1 MVDVSKF
8 LQRAEEAATK
18 RNYEYAIQMYL
29 EALQVDAEHIE
40 ARRNLRAVLLKADD
54 SGNKVKGPQTKTLI
68 LSADP
73 RVKLVEYEKAVV
85 KDPRSP
91 KYNMRVADALVQ
103 IGAHESAGHVYQ
115 YVIAN
120 CDKGKDNVEA
130 MKKGAQAFIAAGKPD
145 LAQRLLSL
153 AMRMAPNDKDIADL
167 QRNLAATSTLK
178 NIQSAGSSREML
190 KDAGQAMELELLN
203 KKVLSLP
210 ELKQAM
216 QIVNDKLSATPLDK
230 GMIKK
235 KAELFGKARQ
245 YDKAHEWLMSRYE
258 DLDRA
263 PDIIELAVRYKNQDF
278 DYKVKVCQKKAQDEP
293 EKASEWLARAA
304 QLEKDKSEF
313 QLVEYE
319 RQVTEAP
326 ADMDKRWLLGRA
338 LFEAGK
344 NDEAVA
350 HLQKASRS
358 PKWGKIVTVYLG
370 RCFIAMGR
378 LELAVMQLQQALE
391 SIPEVEEE
399 LYAEVRYWLADAH
412 EKAGKLEE
420 AKQLFQAL
428 FMENALFRDV
438 GARLDKIQGRS

>member
-8 LQRAEEAATK
+8 IQRAEDAATK

-29 EALQVDAEHIE
+29 EALQVDPEHIE
-40 ARRNLRAVLLKADD
+40 SRRNLRAILLKAVE

-91 KYNMRVADALVQ
+91 KYNMRVADALTQ
-103 IGAHESAGHVYQ
+103 IGAHEAAGHVFQ
-115 YVIAN
+115 YVIAH

-130 MKKGAQAFIAAGKPD
+130 MKKGAQAFIQASKPD
-145 LAQRLLSL
+145 LAQKLLSL

-167 QRNLAATSTLK
+167 QRNLAATSTLR

-216 QIVNDKLSATPLDK
+216 QIVNDKLANAPLDK

-245 YDKAHEWLMSRYE
+245 YDKAYEWLMSRYD
-258 DLDRA
+258 DLDKA
-263 PDIIELAVRYKNQDF
+263 PDIVELAVRYKNQDF
-278 DYKVKVCQKKAQDEP
+278 EYKIKVCQKKAQDEP
-293 EKASEWLARAA
+293 EKATEWNAKAK
-304 QLEKDKSEF
+304 QLETDKSDF
-313 QLVEYE
+313 QLFEYE
-319 RQVTEAP
+319 RQVKEAP
-326 ADMDKRWLLGRA
+326 ADMDKRYLLGKA
-338 LFEAGK
+338 LFEAQK
-344 NDEAVA
+344 YDDAVA

-358 PKWGKIVTVYLG
+358 PKWGKFVGILLG
-370 RCFIAMGR
+370 RCFTEMGR
-378 LELAVMQLQQALE
+378 LELAEMQLKQSLE
-391 SIPEVEEE
+391 QISEVEEE
-399 LYAEVRYWLADAH
+399 LYSEVRYWLANAYDKANKLDDA
-412 EKAGKLEE
+412 KK
-420 AKQLFQAL
+420 LFQNL
-428 FMENALFRDV
+428 FMENAAFRDV
-438 GARLDKIQGRS
+438 GARLDKVQGRS